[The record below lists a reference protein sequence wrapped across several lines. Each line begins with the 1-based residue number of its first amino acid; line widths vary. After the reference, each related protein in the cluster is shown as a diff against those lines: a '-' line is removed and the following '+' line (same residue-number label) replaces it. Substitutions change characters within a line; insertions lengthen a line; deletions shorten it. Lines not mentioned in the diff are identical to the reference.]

1 MQVEGCRSPA
11 PPKRP
16 RQGLQRELSDPKL
29 PHPKRR
35 LTVKGLPEKQA
46 VPKAEEE
53 RAKAKLKEAEKAEER
68 ARKLPAEELA
78 KLAEEKQ
85 AYISLLDEQKVPTR
99 SQEQLLPLMQRWG
112 PARAEQVLSLWAMLG
127 DGVRKTSLERR
138 HNTSLQVWGAPGT
151 GKTEV
156 VSGYLKSLD
165 IRHVWL
171 NCFCISSQAELHS
184 RLAKL
189 LAREAGLTASS
200 SGLAAGSCQTSPG
213 DRNLRPMDRL
223 QAALREPLDTLDR
236 AGCDQVVI
244 VFDRIEELAR
254 RLGTSSLELLLG
266 LPEAVHRGQVLSVL
280 TIGRVSLQSLGLL
293 DNRER
298 PEVEFQQYSLS
309 EVEQLLLRLLPQ
321 RPGLEEVERNTLEYV
336 VSSGILKFA
345 VPSFGIDLSRLLQ
358 VADDV
363 LAATD
368 AGAMPGPAKLKQLVE
383 EASARQTGWVH
394 SKKVLDA
401 SEDLGSQT
409 SQAVAASI
417 VKRMTKAEMR
427 LVLAAYL
434 ASRVDKQDDRQLFLP
449 DNQRRRRRVTVTRT
463 KKKDDQLPAPVHA
476 PRAVPVTR
484 LLAIY
489 HRLARKP
496 CLLGSQLF
504 ERISNLREVGLI
516 RGIGERGFKLDRE
529 LKVVCRAELFLAAA
543 CAKELKIDLA
553 EYLCK

>member
-1 MQVEGCRSPA
+1 
-11 PPKRP
+11 
-16 RQGLQRELSDPKL
+16 
-29 PHPKRR
+29 

-46 VPKAEEE
+46 LPNAEG

-68 ARKLPAEELA
+68 VRKLPAEELA

-184 RLAKL
+184 RIAKL

-254 RLGTSSLELLLG
+254 RLGASSLELLLG
-266 LPEAVHRGQVLSVL
+266 LPEAVHRGQMLSVL

-293 DNRER
+293 DNREP

-321 RPGLEEVERNTLEYV
+321 RPGSEEVERNTLEYV

-363 LAATD
+363 LAASVTD
-368 AGAMPGPAKLKQLVE
+368 DPRPSSCKLSGAMPGPSKLKQLVE

-394 SKKVLDA
+394 SNKVLDA

-434 ASRVDKQDDRQLFLP
+434 GSRVDKQDDRQLFLP

-463 KKKDDQLPAPVHA
+463 KKKDDQLPAPVQA

-496 CLLGSQLF
+496 RLLGSQLF

-516 RGIGERGFKLDRE
+516 KGIGERGFKLDRE
-529 LKVVCRAELFLAAA
+529 LKVVCRAELNLAAA